1 MNLKSSK
8 KLETNRYE
16 LEIEISKEDFSKAVD
31 KAYRKNIKKI
41 SIPGFRRGKA
51 PRAFVEKYYGENI
64 FYEDA
69 INSIYPEAV
78 EEAVKEANL
87 EVINDKID
95 FDIVEIGKDKG
106 LTFKVALT
114 VKPEVNIQNY
124 KGIEIKAKP
133 VEVTEEEISK
143 ELEKQRERNARF
155 IEVTDRAAKDGDIVV
170 IDFKG
175 SVDGVAFDGGEGT
188 NHSLKLGSKQFIEGF
203 EEQIVGHKKNE
214 DFSINVKFPEDYGA
228 KDLAGKD
235 AVFEIK
241 LHEIKEK
248 ELPELDDEFVKDIS
262 EFDTLK
268 EYKEDVKA
276 KLLESKETES
286 KNDIDNQI
294 IDKVNGLLEAEIPE
308 AMFENKVNEDIN
320 DFARRLQSQGL
331 DMKTYMQY
339 TGLDNEKFK
348 KEFRPMAERQV
359 KLRLVL
365 EKISELEKLEPTAQE
380 IENKYKE
387 YAENYKMDV
396 EKIRT
401 FIPEKDIKM
410 DLSCEK
416 AIDFLRENAKIS

>member
-87 EVINDKID
+87 EVINDKVD

-203 EEQIVGHKKNE
+203 EEQIVGHKKDE

-348 KEFRPMAERQV
+348 TEFRPMAERQV
-359 KLRLVL
+359 KLRLAL

-387 YAENYKMDV
+387 YAENYKMNV

>member
-87 EVINDKID
+87 EVINDKVD

-203 EEQIVGHKKNE
+203 EEQIVGHKKDE

-294 IDKVNGLLEAEIPE
+294 IDKVNELLEAEIPE

-359 KLRLVL
+359 KLRLAL
-365 EKISELEKLEPTAQE
+365 EKISELEKLEPTTQE

>member
-16 LEIEISKEDFSKAVD
+16 LEIEISKEDFSKAID

-87 EVINDKID
+87 EVINDKVD

-203 EEQIVGHKKNE
+203 EEQIVGHKKDE

-348 KEFRPMAERQV
+348 TEFRPMAERQV
-359 KLRLVL
+359 KLRLAL

>member
-8 KLETNRYE
+8 KLEMNRYE

-51 PRAFVEKYYGENI
+51 PKAFVEKYYGENI

-87 EVINDKID
+87 EVINDKVD

-133 VEVTEEEISK
+133 VEVTEKEISK

-175 SVDGVAFDGGEGT
+175 SVGGVAFDGGEGT

-203 EEQIVGHKKNE
+203 EEQIVGHKKDE
-214 DFSINVKFPEDYGA
+214 DFSINVKFPEDYGT

-241 LHEIKEK
+241 IHEIKEK

-294 IDKVNGLLEAEIPE
+294 IDKVNELLEAEIPE

-331 DMKTYMQY
+331 DVKTYMQY

-359 KLRLVL
+359 KLRLAL

-380 IENKYKE
+380 IESKYKG

>member
-87 EVINDKID
+87 EVINDKVD

-155 IEVTDRAAKDGDIVV
+155 IEVTDRAAKDGDIVM

-203 EEQIVGHKKNE
+203 EEQIVGHKKDE
-214 DFSINVKFPEDYGA
+214 DFSINVKFPEDYDA
-228 KDLAGKD
+228 KDLAGKE

-359 KLRLVL
+359 KLRLAL

>member
-8 KLETNRYE
+8 KLEMNRYE

-51 PRAFVEKYYGENI
+51 PKAFVEKYYGENI

-69 INSIYPEAV
+69 INSIYHEAV

-87 EVINDKID
+87 EVINDKVD

-133 VEVTEEEISK
+133 VKVTEKEISK

-175 SVDGVAFDGGEGT
+175 SVGGVAFDGGEGT

-203 EEQIVGHKKNE
+203 EEQIVGHKKDE
-214 DFSINVKFPEDYGA
+214 DFSINVKFPEDYGT

-241 LHEIKEK
+241 IHEIKEK

-294 IDKVNGLLEAEIPE
+294 IDKVNELLEAEIPE

-331 DMKTYMQY
+331 DVKTYMQY

-359 KLRLVL
+359 KLRLAL

-380 IENKYKE
+380 IESKYKG

>member
-87 EVINDKID
+87 EVINDKVD

-155 IEVTDRAAKDGDIVV
+155 IEVTDRAAKDGDIAV

-203 EEQIVGHKKNE
+203 EEQIVGHKKDE

-359 KLRLVL
+359 KLRLAL

>member
-16 LEIEISKEDFSKAVD
+16 LEIEISKEDFSEAVD

-87 EVINDKID
+87 EVINDKVD

-203 EEQIVGHKKNE
+203 EEQIVGHKKDE
-214 DFSINVKFPEDYGA
+214 GFSINVKFPEDYGA

-248 ELPELDDEFVKDIS
+248 ELPELDNEFVKDIS

-294 IDKVNGLLEAEIPE
+294 IDKVNELLEAEIPE

-359 KLRLVL
+359 KLRLAL

>member
-8 KLETNRYE
+8 KLEMNRYE

-51 PRAFVEKYYGENI
+51 PKAFVEKYYGENI

-69 INSIYPEAV
+69 INSIYHEAV

-87 EVINDKID
+87 EVINDKVD

-133 VEVTEEEISK
+133 VEVTEKEISK

-175 SVDGVAFDGGEGT
+175 SVGGVAFDGGEGT

-203 EEQIVGHKKNE
+203 EEQIVGHKKDE
-214 DFSINVKFPEDYGA
+214 DFSINVKFPEDYGT

-241 LHEIKEK
+241 IHEIKEK

-294 IDKVNGLLEAEIPE
+294 IDKVNELLEAEIPE

-331 DMKTYMQY
+331 DVKTYMQY

-359 KLRLVL
+359 KLRLAL

-380 IENKYKE
+380 IESKYKG

>member
-16 LEIEISKEDFSKAVD
+16 LEIEISEEDFSKAVD

-87 EVINDKID
+87 EVINDKVD

-203 EEQIVGHKKNE
+203 EEQIVGHKKDE

-359 KLRLVL
+359 KLRLAL
-365 EKISELEKLEPTAQE
+365 ERISELEKLEPTAQE

>member
-87 EVINDKID
+87 EVINDKVD

-155 IEVTDRAAKDGDIVV
+155 IEVTDRAAKDGDVVV

-175 SVDGVAFDGGEGT
+175 SVDGAAFDGGEGT

-203 EEQIVGHKKNE
+203 EEQIVGHKKDE

-320 DFARRLQSQGL
+320 DFVRRLQSQGL

-359 KLRLVL
+359 KLRLAL

>member
-87 EVINDKID
+87 EVINDKVD

-155 IEVTDRAAKDGDIVV
+155 IEVTNRAAKDGDIVV

-203 EEQIVGHKKNE
+203 EEQIVGHKKDE

-228 KDLAGKD
+228 KDLAGKE

-359 KLRLVL
+359 KLRLAL
-365 EKISELEKLEPTAQE
+365 EKISELEKLESTAQE

>member
-87 EVINDKID
+87 EVINDKVD

-203 EEQIVGHKKNE
+203 EEQIVGHKKDE

-331 DMKTYMQY
+331 DMKTYMQH

-359 KLRLVL
+359 KLRLAL

>member
-87 EVINDKID
+87 EVINDKVD

-114 VKPEVNIQNY
+114 VKPEVNMQNY

-175 SVDGVAFDGGEGT
+175 SVDGVAFDGGEGM

-203 EEQIVGHKKNE
+203 EEQIVGHKKDE

-294 IDKVNGLLEAEIPE
+294 IDKVNELLEAEIPE

-359 KLRLVL
+359 KLRLAL

>member
-16 LEIEISKEDFSKAVD
+16 LEIEIGKEDFSKAVD

-359 KLRLVL
+359 KLRLAL

>member
-87 EVINDKID
+87 EVINDKVD

-175 SVDGVAFDGGEGT
+175 SVDGVAFDGGEGK

-203 EEQIVGHKKNE
+203 EEQIVGHKKDE

-262 EFDTLK
+262 EFNTLK

-359 KLRLVL
+359 KLRLAL

>member
-1 MNLKSSK
+1 MGTK
-8 KLETNRYE
+8 K
-16 LEIEISKEDFSKAVD
+16 D
-31 KAYRKNIKKI
+31 
-41 SIPGFRRGKA
+41 
-51 PRAFVEKYYGENI
+51 
-64 FYEDA
+64 
-69 INSIYPEAV
+69 
-78 EEAVKEANL
+78 
-87 EVINDKID
+87 
-95 FDIVEIGKDKG
+95 
-106 LTFKVALT
+106 
-114 VKPEVNIQNY
+114 
-124 KGIEIKAKP
+124 
-133 VEVTEEEISK
+133 
-143 ELEKQRERNARF
+143 
-155 IEVTDRAAKDGDIVV
+155 
-170 IDFKG
+170 
-175 SVDGVAFDGGEGT
+175 
-188 NHSLKLGSKQFIEGF
+188 
-203 EEQIVGHKKNE
+203 E

-228 KDLAGKD
+228 KDLAGKE

-348 KEFRPMAERQV
+348 KEFRPMAERQI
-359 KLRLVL
+359 KLRLAL

>member
-87 EVINDKID
+87 EVINDKVD

-203 EEQIVGHKKNE
+203 EEQIVGHKKDE

-294 IDKVNGLLEAEIPE
+294 IDKVNELLEAEIPE

-359 KLRLVL
+359 KLRLAL

>member
-87 EVINDKID
+87 EVINDKVD

-294 IDKVNGLLEAEIPE
+294 INKVNGLLEAEIPE

-359 KLRLVL
+359 KLRLAL

-387 YAENYKMDV
+387 YAENYKIDV

>member
-87 EVINDKID
+87 EVINDKVD

-155 IEVTDRAAKDGDIVV
+155 IEVTNRAAKDGDIVV

-203 EEQIVGHKKNE
+203 EEQIVGHKKDE

-228 KDLAGKD
+228 KDLAGKE

-262 EFDTLK
+262 DFDTLK

-359 KLRLVL
+359 KLRLAL
-365 EKISELEKLEPTAQE
+365 EKISELEKLESTAQE

>member
-69 INSIYPEAV
+69 INSIYPETV

-87 EVINDKID
+87 EVINDKVD

-175 SVDGVAFDGGEGT
+175 SVDGVDFDGGEGT

-203 EEQIVGHKKNE
+203 EEQIVGHKKDE

-228 KDLAGKD
+228 KDLAGKE

-294 IDKVNGLLEAEIPE
+294 IDKVNELLEAEIPE

-359 KLRLVL
+359 KLRLAL

-387 YAENYKMDV
+387 YAENYKMNV

>member
-69 INSIYPEAV
+69 INSIYPETV

-87 EVINDKID
+87 EVINDKVD

-203 EEQIVGHKKNE
+203 EEQIVGHKKDE

-348 KEFRPMAERQV
+348 TEFRPMAERQV
-359 KLRLVL
+359 KLRLAL

>member
-87 EVINDKID
+87 EVINDKVD

-155 IEVTDRAAKDGDIVV
+155 IEVTNRAAKDGDIVV

-203 EEQIVGHKKNE
+203 EEQIVGHKKDE

-294 IDKVNGLLEAEIPE
+294 IDKVNELLEAEIPE

-320 DFARRLQSQGL
+320 DFVRRLQSQGL

-359 KLRLVL
+359 KLRLAL
-365 EKISELEKLEPTAQE
+365 EKISELEKLEPTTQE

>member
-87 EVINDKID
+87 EVINDKVD

-114 VKPEVNIQNY
+114 VKPEVNMQNY

-203 EEQIVGHKKNE
+203 EEQIVGHKKDE

-294 IDKVNGLLEAEIPE
+294 IDKVNELLEAEIPE

-359 KLRLVL
+359 KLRLAL
-365 EKISELEKLEPTAQE
+365 EKISELEKLEPTTQE

>member
-69 INSIYPEAV
+69 INSIYPETV

-87 EVINDKID
+87 EVINDKVD

-203 EEQIVGHKKNE
+203 EEQIVGHKKDE

-359 KLRLVL
+359 KLRLAL

>member
-87 EVINDKID
+87 EVINDKVD

-203 EEQIVGHKKNE
+203 EEQIVGHKKDE

-308 AMFENKVNEDIN
+308 AMFENKVNDDIN

-359 KLRLVL
+359 KLRLAL

-401 FIPEKDIKM
+401 FIPEKDVKM

>member
-87 EVINDKID
+87 EVINDKVD

-203 EEQIVGHKKNE
+203 EEQIVGHKKDE

-359 KLRLVL
+359 KLRLAL

>member
-87 EVINDKID
+87 EVINDKVD

-114 VKPEVNIQNY
+114 VKPEVNMQNY

-175 SVDGVAFDGGEGT
+175 SVDGVAFDGGEGM

-203 EEQIVGHKKNE
+203 EEQIVGHKKDE

-294 IDKVNGLLEAEIPE
+294 IDKVNELLEAEIPE

-320 DFARRLQSQGL
+320 DFARRLQSQGV

-359 KLRLVL
+359 KLRLAL

>member
-87 EVINDKID
+87 EVINDKVD

-106 LTFKVALT
+106 LTFKVSLT

-203 EEQIVGHKKNE
+203 EEQIVGHKKDE
-214 DFSINVKFPEDYGA
+214 DFSINVKFPEDYCA
-228 KDLAGKD
+228 KDLAGKE

-294 IDKVNGLLEAEIPE
+294 IDKVNELLEAEIPE

-359 KLRLVL
+359 KLRLAL

>member
-87 EVINDKID
+87 EVINDKVD

-133 VEVTEEEISK
+133 VEVTEEEILK

-155 IEVTDRAAKDGDIVV
+155 IEVTNRAAKDGDIVV

-203 EEQIVGHKKNE
+203 EEQIVGHKKDE

-228 KDLAGKD
+228 KDLAGKE

-359 KLRLVL
+359 KLRLAL

>member
-78 EEAVKEANL
+78 EEAVKEAKL
-87 EVINDKID
+87 EVINDKVD

-124 KGIEIKAKP
+124 KGIEIKAKS

-203 EEQIVGHKKNE
+203 EEQIVGHKKDE

-359 KLRLVL
+359 KLRLAL
-365 EKISELEKLEPTAQE
+365 EKISELERLEPTAQE

-416 AIDFLRENAKIS
+416 AIDFLRENTKIS

>member
-16 LEIEISKEDFSKAVD
+16 LEIEISKEDFSKAID

-87 EVINDKID
+87 EVINDKVD

-203 EEQIVGHKKNE
+203 EEQIVGHKKDE

-228 KDLAGKD
+228 KDLSGKD

-268 EYKEDVKA
+268 EYKEDVKV

-294 IDKVNGLLEAEIPE
+294 IDKVNELLEAEIPE
-308 AMFENKVNEDIN
+308 AMFENKVNDDIN

-359 KLRLVL
+359 KLRLAL

-401 FIPEKDIKM
+401 FIPEKDVKM

>member
-87 EVINDKID
+87 EVINDKVD

-114 VKPEVNIQNY
+114 VQPEVNIQNY

-175 SVDGVAFDGGEGT
+175 SVNGVAFDGGEGT

-203 EEQIVGHKKNE
+203 EEQIVGHKKDE

-359 KLRLVL
+359 KLRLAL

>member
-69 INSIYPEAV
+69 INSIYPETV

-87 EVINDKID
+87 EVINDKVD

-203 EEQIVGHKKNE
+203 EEQIVGHKKDE

-294 IDKVNGLLEAEIPE
+294 IDKVNELLEAEIPE

-359 KLRLVL
+359 KLRLAL
-365 EKISELEKLEPTAQE
+365 EKISELEKLEPTTQE
-380 IENKYKE
+380 IENKYEE

>member
-69 INSIYPEAV
+69 INSIYPETV

-87 EVINDKID
+87 EVINDKVD

-203 EEQIVGHKKNE
+203 EEQIVGHKKDE

-359 KLRLVL
+359 KLRLAL

-396 EKIRT
+396 EK
-401 FIPEKDIKM
+401 
-410 DLSCEK
+410 
-416 AIDFLRENAKIS
+416 

>member
-87 EVINDKID
+87 EVINDKVD

-143 ELEKQRERNARF
+143 ELEKQREKSARF
-155 IEVTDRAAKDGDIVV
+155 IEVADRAAKDGDIVV

-203 EEQIVGHKKNE
+203 EEQIVGHKKDE
-214 DFSINVKFPEDYGA
+214 DFSINVKFPEDYDA
-228 KDLAGKD
+228 KDLAGKE

-359 KLRLVL
+359 KLRLAL

>member
-87 EVINDKID
+87 EVINDKVD

-114 VKPEVNIQNY
+114 VKPEVNMQNY

-203 EEQIVGHKKNE
+203 EEQIVGHKKDE

-348 KEFRPMAERQV
+348 TEFRPMAERQV
-359 KLRLVL
+359 KLRLAL

>member
-87 EVINDKID
+87 EVINDKVD

-359 KLRLVL
+359 KLRLAL